1 MTYRVVALGS
11 MEASDPRLGTT
22 AAERLEM
29 LAELSRLAW
38 TASGRPFPEYERRNI
53 RADVVAHLR
62 VPPYRIDLLTSISGV
77 EFDAAW
83 TERVA
88 GVRVPVLGRTSFIRN
103 KRATGRTKDLADL
116 EALGDKP

>member
-1 MTYRVVALGS
+1 

-88 GVRVPVLGRTSFIRN
+88 GEIAGVRVPVLGRTSFIRN